1 MMDFELDRDE
11 LLEQRIWVDEDD
23 CYVPIYDIPTRKVYS
38 AIVDHFHEVTKN
50 DIPTRKVYSIE
61 KKLKKAVDSGASE
74 HVRKW
79 YAVFVEEAAI
89 RRGMTQPD

>member
-1 MMDFELDRDE
+1 MMDYELDMDE
-11 LLEQRIWVDEDD
+11 LLEQKIWVDEDGS
-23 CYVPIYDIPTRKVYS
+23 YLPIDDIPSRQV
-38 AIVDHFHEVTKN
+38 F
-50 DIPTRKVYSIE
+50 SIE

-89 RRGMTQPD
+89 RRGMTQPDY

>member
-1 MMDFELDRDE
+1 MDFELDRDE

-23 CYVPIYDIPTRKVYS
+23 CYVPIY
-38 AIVDHFHEVTKN
+38 